1 MRVDLDRGDGAS
13 LTAQAYS
20 SIRTSAARASR
31 VASGKLTHYPS
42 SLQAL
47 KKARSRRHWTWVIRP
62 NMAARALGR
71 GSAPGRP
78 GAARLGFE
86 ADTGLGVRRGL
97 RQSLPD
103 FRRVAQRSWKPWPC
117 PGSFLDR

>member
-47 KKARSRRHWTWVIRP
+47 KKARSRRHWTCVIRP
-62 NMAARALGR
+62 NMAARAL
-71 GSAPGRP
+71 
-78 GAARLGFE
+78 ARLRAWSTRCCSAGF
-86 ADTGLGVRRGL
+86 
-97 RQSLPD
+97 
-103 FRRVAQRSWKPWPC
+103 
-117 PGSFLDR
+117 